1 MDEIVSELSIEEA
14 KKLIQN
20 CVDESSNG
28 TIEKFWFIE
37 LEKCSLSKND
47 SETYNRFLKIKN
59 DNTEPSTSLY
69 KKCINGNAIRY
80 LIKKNW
86 RRLLNIK
93 IIEKYQDYKTK
104 LLIIKGD
111 GVD

>member
-20 CVDESSNG
+20 CIDKSNVE

-47 SETYNRFLKIKN
+47 LETYNRFLKLKN
-59 DNTEPSTSLY
+59 DNTEPSASLY

-93 IIEKYQDYKTK
+93 IIEKYQDYKAK
-104 LLIIKGD
+104 IVNVQGD
-111 GVD
+111 